1 VRAAMGATRGV
12 DGSYDNCIQHFRRKA
27 VVVDVTVE
35 LSAAV
40 KLLIWCLWRAMANTL
55 SYLLCNKF

>member
-1 VRAAMGATRGV
+1 MGATRGV

-27 VVVDVTVE
+27 VVIDVTVE

-40 KLLIWCLWRAMANTL
+40 QWLIWCLWRAMA
-55 SYLLCNKF
+55 SYGEYFVLLTV